1 MLFMTSR
8 VISKGS
14 RRGWMMDWGAEG
26 ASRWVSRESEVKW
39 QLDVADLSR
48 SRVAG
53 RAVKEN
59 KKKMEAGSRSE
70 TAQSCSNR
78 RNCGEDLIIGTVLN
92 MFDFSHTM
100 MF

>member
-1 MLFMTSR
+1 MRSCVCVRVGMRRCGRECVRLNGARLMLFMTSR
-8 VISKGS
+8 VISKGW

-53 RAVKEN
+53 DVCSR
-59 KKKMEAGSRSE
+59 KKIGSRE
-70 TAQSCSNR
+70 QK
-78 RNCGEDLIIGTVLN
+78 
-92 MFDFSHTM
+92 
-100 MF
+100 

>member
-53 RAVKEN
+53 RKRKN
-59 KKKMEAGSRSE
+59 GSRE
-70 TAQSCSNR
+70 QEQKQKQYNPALTDRIVAK
-78 RNCGEDLIIGTVLN
+78 I
-92 MFDFSHTM
+92 
-100 MF
+100 

>member
-1 MLFMTSR
+1 MRALGARVCACGYVTLRPCGRVCVRLNGGRLMLFMTSR

-53 RAVKEN
+53 EEKIA
-59 KKKMEAGSRSE
+59 SRE
-70 TAQSCSNR
+70 QK
-78 RNCGEDLIIGTVLN
+78 
-92 MFDFSHTM
+92 
-100 MF
+100 